1 MRQIFVGSTQRSELY
16 AQANKTLLPTRLVLI
31 GVLLLLILIPVCFA
45 DKIFDSSNGDY
56 SNVVL
61 VRTSSGTGSAVYVGN
76 QYLLTAAHVV
86 ADMTVGGRCQV
97 EFQNPNVSPAE
108 AVPVEAEL
116 IAMGKFLPNEDFEED
131 YALLKIQ
138 YLDVSKLA
146 IPCALGT
153 TSNVKTND
161 NVLAEGYPN
170 GYYSSTNGTIN
181 NINGGITN
189 SSKILVVD
197 AKAWGG
203 NSGGALKDAN
213 TDQLLG
219 IVTMGGT
226 VVGKTDGQTYVLKI
240 DDIRRNLTHYG
251 MPF

>member
-1 MRQIFVGSTQRSELY
+1 MRQIFVGSIQRSELY
-16 AQANKTLLPTRLVLI
+16 TQINKILLPTRLVLM
-31 GVLLLLILIPVCFA
+31 GTLVLLILIPVCFA
-45 DKIFDSSNGDY
+45 DKLFDANGDY

-61 VRTSSGTGSAVYVGN
+61 VRTSSGIGSAVYVGN

-108 AVPVEAEL
+108 ILPMEAEL
-116 IAMGKFLPNEDFEED
+116 ITMGKFLPGKDFEED
-131 YALLKIQ
+131 YALLKIL
-138 YLDVSKLA
+138 YLDASKLA
-146 IPCALGT
+146 TPCALGT

-170 GYYSSTNGTIN
+170 GYYSTTNGTIN
-181 NINGGITN
+181 NINGGLTN

-226 VVGKTDGQTYVLKI
+226 AVGKTDGQTFVLKI
-240 DDIRRNLTHYG
+240 DDIRRNLTQYG
-251 MPF
+251 LPF